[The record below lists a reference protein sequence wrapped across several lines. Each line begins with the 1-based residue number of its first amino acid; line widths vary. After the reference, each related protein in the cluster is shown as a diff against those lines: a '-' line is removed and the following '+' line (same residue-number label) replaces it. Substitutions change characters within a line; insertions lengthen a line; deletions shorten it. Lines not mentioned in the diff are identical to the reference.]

1 MTMLPRRIAC
11 AGLAL
16 AALSVAAEARAEIFV
31 DFGVASHLV
40 ESRVAGADGP
50 IDARSTETGLH
61 LGIGVRRPFGET
73 ADIGVRLEL
82 DSVDSNS
89 LVALR
94 LFDYRRHPSDR
105 LAYGFF
111 FGAARL
117 DVATPAYGYYLGFG
131 VQLKQITAKLDLG
144 IDLSYGDKLARDN
157 ILPSDTQGGS
167 PDNFYD
173 PVGLKVYLSRR
184 F

>member
-1 MTMLPRRIAC
+1 MLERRIAC
-11 AGLAL
+11 AGLFL
-16 AALSVAAEARAEIFV
+16 AALGVAAEADAEIFL
-31 DFGVASHLV
+31 DFGAAAHLL
-40 ESRVAGADGP
+40 ESRIAGPSGP
-50 IDARSTETGLH
+50 IDERGTEAGLH
-61 LGIGVRRPFGET
+61 LGVGARRAFSER

-82 DSVDSNS
+82 DSVDSNA
-89 LVALR
+89 LVSLR
-94 LFDYRRHPSDR
+94 LFDYRRHATDR

-111 FGAARL
+111 FGTARL

-131 VQLKQITAKLDLG
+131 VGLKRFTSNLDLQ

-157 ILPSDTQGGS
+157 LLPSDSQIGS

-173 PVGLKVYLSRR
+173 AATLKVYLSRR